1 MGRRNLAGGP
11 LNGSKPAPMS
21 PGSPGRLTFT
31 TEAAVAA
38 CADSS

>member
-1 MGRRNLAGGP
+1 MGRRNPAGGP

-21 PGSPGRLTFT
+21 ADSPGMLTFT

-38 CADSS
+38 CA